1 MRGNCAEP
9 IIVAGQEQPC
19 GRQKSQRSNKWCPWH
34 FLLSQPPSVR
44 DQNAVRRRDE
54 LKQDPAAVLAED
66 RECNVC
72 HWFVPPFYFGR
83 GRRCIGCEGKA
94 RHESHVLNTY
104 DLQRGDWDALFA
116 LQRGKCAV
124 CRKQQVKKRLATDH
138 DHPTDL
144 VRGLLCQWCN
154 DNVLGSIGGD
164 TEKALPVARALVY
177 YLEHHPSSGRWSPPE
192 LSPEFGFPV
201 PAPRNLPFETSV
213 LGLPDDP
220 SYALAP
226 F

>member
-9 IIVAGQEQPC
+9 VVVDGQEQPC
-19 GRQKSQRSNKWCPWH
+19 GRQKSKRSTKWCPWH

-54 LKQDPAAVLAED
+54 LKQDPASVLPGD
-66 RECNVC
+66 IECRAC
-72 HWFVPPFYFGR
+72 AWMVPPFFMGR

-94 RHESHVLNTY
+94 RHESHVINTY

-124 CRKQQVKKRLATDH
+124 CRKKQVKKRLATDH

-154 DNVLGSIGGD
+154 EQVLGSIGGD
-164 TEKALPVARALVY
+164 TEKALPIARALVY

-201 PAPRNLPFETSV
+201 SAPRNLPFEVSV

>member
-1 MRGNCAEP
+1 
-9 IIVAGQEQPC
+9 
-19 GRQKSQRSNKWCPWH
+19 
-34 FLLSQPPSVR
+34 
-44 DQNAVRRRDE
+44 E
-54 LKQDPAAVLAED
+54 LRQDPSSRRPGDV
-66 RECNVC
+66 ECRVC
-72 HWFVPPFYFGR
+72 RWFVPLFFMGR

-124 CRKQQVKKRLATDH
+124 CRKQQVKKRLDTDH

-177 YLEHHPSSGRWSPPE
+177 YLEPHPSSGSSPPPE
-192 LSPEFGFPV
+192 MSPEC
-201 PAPRNLPFETSV
+201 
-213 LGLPDDP
+213 
-220 SYALAP
+220 AL
-226 F
+226 